1 MLSRRLGRGLGI
13 AGLAAIALAG
23 ASAAWWVAGL
33 FDEPTFRLRDRS
45 ASMPEESGHA
55 VAPPSVVAAPAARL
69 VLSEGEV
76 RTLVSAHVP
85 PTLGIPVSG
94 VAAALP
100 GAGVIDAAIRV
111 PARALVDRST
121 PALGRLLPG
130 GWLARPMWLVMTLRP
145 RVSAESAGQR
155 RHLRLEVEEFR
166 VGSRRLP
173 AGAVSVV
180 VSTDRLEQL
189 QLPLPR
195 GVDSVTVERGRL
207 ILSGGS

>member
-1 MLSRRLGRGLGI
+1 MPSRRPGRGLGI

-23 ASAAWWVAGL
+23 AVGAWWVAGL

-45 ASMPEESGHA
+45 ASRPEESGHA
-55 VAPPSVVAAPAARL
+55 VAPPGVAPAARL

-85 PTLGIPVSG
+85 QTLGIAVSG

-100 GAGVIDAAIRV
+100 GDGVIDAAIRV
-111 PARALVDRST
+111 PARVVVDRST
-121 PALGRLLPG
+121 PLLGRLLPG
-130 GWLARPMWLVMTLRP
+130 GWLTRPMWLVMTLRP
-145 RVSAESAGQR
+145 RVSADSPGQR
-155 RHLRLEVEEFR
+155 RHLRLEVAEFR

-173 AGAVSVV
+173 ASAVGVV
-180 VSTDRLEQL
+180 LSTDRLERL

-207 ILSGGS
+207 VLSGGS